1 MANIELPRP
10 VNVSPLIK
18 FSRWSF
24 LTIGILYGIINQKRF
39 VRKENAL
46 REIEKAEKPIRDA
59 KLAEEKLISTQADNK
74 ILDEF
79 FQKKE

>member
-24 LTIGILYGIINQKRF
+24 LTIGIFYGIINQKRF

-59 KLAEEKLISTQADNK
+59 KLAEEKLIRTQADNK